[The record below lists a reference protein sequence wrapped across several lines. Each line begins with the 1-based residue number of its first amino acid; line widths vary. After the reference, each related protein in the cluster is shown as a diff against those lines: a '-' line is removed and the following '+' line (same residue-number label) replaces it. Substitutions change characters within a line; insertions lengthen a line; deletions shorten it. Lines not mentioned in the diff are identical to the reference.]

1 MMINVA
7 LFGLGRVGI
16 MHAEDISLHSKF
28 NLKYVFDTNQKLS
41 MEAARKFKSKNIT
54 DPSKAFTDK
63 DINLIFI
70 ASSTSTH
77 VPLIIKA
84 AKYKKVIFCEKPIDL
99 NINKVIKCRKKIKKY
114 KPRIQIGFNRRYDP
128 GHYSLKKSLLKGKI
142 GRLEK
147 IIITS
152 RDPAPPSLKYLK
164 ASGGI
169 YRDMTIHDFDL
180 VRFYLGN
187 DKVNEVFASASNF
200 SNKKLKKIK
209 EYEVS
214 TCVLKSKLGV
224 IAVINNSRHCSFGM
238 DQRVEIFGTKGMLI
252 SGNRK
257 IDETESYLKSSTG
270 SKKPFLNFFIE
281 RYGPSYKLQLDD
293 LASFVLK
300 KTKPRSGFEDGEK
313 SLIIANAAY
322 KSLSSRKS
330 IKIK

>member
-1 MMINVA
+1 MKINVA
-7 LFGLGRVGI
+7 LFGLGRIGI
-16 MHAEDISLHSKF
+16 MHAEDISLHSMF

-41 MEAARKFKSKNIT
+41 MKTAKKFKSKSLT
-54 DPSKAFTDK
+54 SPSKAFTDK
-63 DINLIFI
+63 NINLIFI
-70 ASSTSTH
+70 ASSTPTH
-77 VPLIIKA
+77 VPLIMKS

-99 NINKVIKCRKKIKKY
+99 NINKVIKCRKSIKKY
-114 KPRIQIGFNRRYDP
+114 KPKIQIGFNRRYDP

-142 GRLEK
+142 GKLEK
-147 IIITS
+147 IVITS

-180 VRFYLGN
+180 VRFYLGK
-187 DKVNEVFASASNF
+187 DKVKEVFASASNF

-209 EYEVS
+209 EYEIS
-214 TCVLKSKLGV
+214 TCVLKSRSGV

-238 DQRVEIFGTKGMLI
+238 DQRVEIFGKKGMLI
-252 SGNRK
+252 SGNRR
-257 IDETESYLKSSTG
+257 IDETEIYLKPSTG

-281 RYGPSYKLQLDD
+281 RYGSSYKLQLND

-300 KTKPRSGFEDGEK
+300 KSKPRASFDDGEK

-322 KSLSSRKS
+322 KSLSSKKVVR
-330 IKIK
+330 IK

>member
-1 MMINVA
+1 MKINVA
-7 LFGLGRVGI
+7 LFGLGRIGI
-16 MHAEDISLHSKF
+16 MHAADLYSHPSF
-28 NLKYVFDTNQKLS
+28 NLKYVFDVNKKISIKT
-41 MEAARKFKSKNIT
+41 ARKYLCQSLSN
-54 DPSKAFTDK
+54 PSKAFSDNNI
-63 DINLIFI
+63 DLIFI
-70 ASSTSTH
+70 ASSTPTH
-77 VPLIIKA
+77 IPLITRA
-84 AKYKKVIFCEKPIDL
+84 AKSKKVIFCEKPIDL
-99 NINKVIKCRKKIKKY
+99 NIDKVIKCRKKIKKY
-114 KPRIQIGFNRRYDP
+114 NPKILIGFNRRYDP
-128 GHYSLKKSLLKGKI
+128 GHYSLKQSLLKGKI

-180 VRFYLGN
+180 VRFYLGK
-187 DKVNEVFASASNF
+187 DKVKEVFASASNF

-214 TCVLKSKLGV
+214 TCVLKSSSGV

-238 DQRVEIFGTKGMLI
+238 DQRVEIFGKKGMLI
-252 SGNRK
+252 SGNRR
-257 IDETESYLKSSTG
+257 IDETEIYLKPSTG

-281 RYGPSYKLQLDD
+281 RYGSSYKLQLND

-300 KTKPRSGFEDGEK
+300 KSKPRASFDDGEK

-322 KSLSSRKS
+322 KSLSSKKVVR
-330 IKIK
+330 IK